1 MNKRKIKTLLLACVG
16 FTALTAASAYAADL
30 PRRSLPLPRAPVY
43 VPFFTWNGFYLGING
58 GYGFGDSSWTD
69 TVTGISTGDFN
80 LDGFVIG
87 GTLGYNLQFGSWVFG
102 LEADIAWSDIKGS
115 TTTNCP
121 LGCETRNTWRG
132 TARGRLGYAFDR
144 FLPYLTAGGA
154 FGDIQANATGF
165 SGTSQTQF
173 GWTAGAGLEYAFL
186 HNWSAKIEYLYVDL
200 GTVQCSVV
208 ECGGITDITFKTSL
222 IRGGVNYKF

>member
-1 MNKRKIKTLLLACVG
+1 MKRLTIKKLLLACVG
-16 FTALTAASAYAADL
+16 FTVLTAASATAADL
-30 PRRSLPLPRAPVY
+30 PRRSLPVPRAPVY
-43 VPFFTWNGFYLGING
+43 VPFFTWNGFYLGLNG
-58 GYGFGDSSWTD
+58 GYGFGDSRWTE

-80 LDGFVIG
+80 VDGFVIG
-87 GTLGYNLQFGSWVFG
+87 GTVGYNLQFGSWVFG
-102 LEADIAWSDIKGS
+102 LEGDIAWSDIKGS

-121 LGCETRNTWRG
+121 LGCETKNSWLG
-132 TARGRLGYAFDR
+132 TARGRFGYAFDR

-165 SGTSQTQF
+165 SGTKKTQF

-186 HNWSAKIEYLYVDL
+186 HNWTAKIEYLYVDL
-200 GTVQCSVV
+200 GTVQCSIAD
-208 ECGGITDITFKTSL
+208 CGVSIDTTFKASL